1 MSQPA
6 HHGHSSSQPEGENQ
20 PLVGH
25 LVPLGTLLGT
35 GFALIV
41 LTVVTVAVR
50 WIDLGEF
57 NIMIALAIA
66 FLKATLVALF
76 FMHLRWD
83 RPFNSFTFVGSLAFV
98 TLFMAFALIDTHAY
112 QLERDTGNATGAQA
126 VLNASSPDAP
136 ITKAA
141 APPVR

>member
-6 HHGHSSSQPEGENQ
+6 HHGHSSSHSEGENQ

-35 GFALIV
+35 GITLIV

-83 RPFNSFTFVGSLAFV
+83 KPFNGFAFIGSVAFV
-98 TLFMAFALIDTHAY
+98 ALFMAFALIDSNAY
-112 QLERDTGNATGAQA
+112 FHDRDRGTAKGAEEILLKDA
-126 VLNASSPDAP
+126 PDAP
-136 ITKAA
+136 ITK
-141 APPVR
+141 RIESQ